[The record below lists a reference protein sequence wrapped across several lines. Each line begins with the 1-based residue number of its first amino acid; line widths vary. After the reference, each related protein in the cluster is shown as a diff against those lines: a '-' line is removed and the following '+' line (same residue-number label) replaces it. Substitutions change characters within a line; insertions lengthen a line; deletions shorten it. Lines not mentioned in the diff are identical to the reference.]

1 MCLFTF
7 LPPLELPVND
17 LFGSFLQSTPG
28 LPIEES
34 HKSENPQF
42 FSKFPSTLER
52 RPSVSF
58 EDFTVIQT
66 HTNHFSFRWVILRGS
81 GVMTVL
87 LLFWWHSFSKLEIWV
102 ICPLWL
108 IFNCSEIIFFGCMV
122 GNSFPNHPL
131 CQLQWCYKGQVSSV
145 ILTTLNSCYV
155 QVINSVRRRR
165 ES

>member
-87 LLFWWHSFSKLEIWV
+87 LLFWWHSF
-102 ICPLWL
+102 
-108 IFNCSEIIFFGCMV
+108 
-122 GNSFPNHPL
+122 
-131 CQLQWCYKGQVSSV
+131 YSV
-145 ILTTLNSCYV
+145 ISLKIRNLGNLSTLTDFQLFRDYLFWV
-155 QVINSVRRRR
+155 HGRK
-165 ES
+165 